1 MINSFKN
8 YLVEEDRSTFFTF
21 GRMNPPTIGHE
32 KLLKVLSQKAG
43 KNPYKIYLSQ
53 STDQKKNPLDY
64 QQKIKIARKMFPKY
78 ARSIML
84 DRKVKTVFDVV
95 TKLHSEGSKKVTMVV
110 GSDRIREFEVL
121 LAKYNGVKGR
131 HGFYHFEN
139 IDVVSAGDRDPDAD
153 DASGMSAS
161 KMRAAAKENNFTQFS
176 QGLPRNVNN
185 NDAKQI
191 YNSVRSGMG
200 LKEQREFKNHIQLKP
215 VSDVR
220 ESYVS
225 GKLYEVDDIVLIKE
239 TGETAK
245 IKHLGSNHV
254 IVENNDITARKW
266 LTDIEKVQDY
276 KVKVA
281 SFKESLDEQSML
293 NKLIQ
298 KLRLSNKLEK
308 LVRLYLNYRR
318 DNPGQGRKG
327 VIQFVRRLG
336 PQYNLR
342 DADHIIKA
350 MNQLVAT
357 GKLPKHLAINETTVS
372 QDPDI
377 KDREGTQPAKYH
389 SGLSKST
396 KAARDRQF
404 KKQTKMADDNP
415 AAYKPA
421 PGDKNAK
428 TKPSKYTTAVN
439 KMFGEQDAT
448 KLAKK
453 RIDREKEKDKVKHDR
468 MMDRARMRDTIKKNR
483 ETNPND
489 KV

>member
-43 KNPYKIYLSQ
+43 KNPYKVYLSQ
-53 STDQKKNPLDY
+53 SSDKVKNPLDY

-84 DRKVKTVFDVV
+84 DRKIKTVFDVV
-95 TKLHSEGSKKVTMVV
+95 TKLHSEGNKKVTMVV
-110 GSDRIREFEVL
+110 GSDRIREFEIL

-131 HGFYHFEN
+131 HGFYHFEK
-139 IDVVSAGDRDPDAD
+139 IDVISAGDRDPDAD

-161 KMRAAAKENNFTQFS
+161 KMRAAAKDNNFTQFS

-215 VSDVR
+215 VSDIR

-225 GKLYEVDDIVLIKE
+225 GNLYNVDDIVLIKK
-239 TGETAK
+239 TGELGK

-254 IVENNDITARKW
+254 VIESDDNTIRKW
-266 LTDIEKVQDY
+266 LTDIEKVD
-276 KVKVA
+276 KKIA
-281 SFKESLDEQSML
+281 SFKESLKV
-293 NKLIQ
+293 N
-298 KLRLSNKLEK
+298 
-308 LVRLYLNYRR
+308 
-318 DNPGQGRKG
+318 
-327 VIQFVRRLG
+327 
-336 PQYNLR
+336 
-342 DADHIIKA
+342 
-350 MNQLVAT
+350 
-357 GKLPKHLAINETTVS
+357 

-377 KDREGTQPAKYH
+377 KDRKGTQPAKYH
-389 SGLSKST
+389 TGLSKST

-428 TKPSKYTTAVN
+428 TKPSKYTRAVN
-439 KMFGEQDAT
+439 KMFGEQDAADA
-448 KLAKK
+448 AKMK
-453 RIDREKEKDKVKHDR
+453 IDREKERDKIKHDR
-468 MMDRARMRDTIKKNR
+468 MMDRARMKDTIAKNR
-483 ETNPND
+483 ES
-489 KV
+489 